1 MSKFFIL
8 ISRRSP
14 AVFVSNT
21 TRLLEPSLNLIA
33 VPEEEPIVI
42 VVSCVFNAM
51 VFMLI
56 SKRFKP
62 LLAPKIIILFD
73 VSRVINPSDA
83 DSPIINEAVEPPL
96 MSRRVACVLI
106 SINAVS
112 ISNTETPLPAPK

>member
-1 MSKFFIL
+1 MSKIFIL

-51 VFMLI
+51 VSMLI

-83 DSPIINEAVEPPL
+83 DSPIINEAVSPPL
-96 MSRRVACVLI
+96 MSRRVGCVLI